1 MPIPTLPPDPTS
13 NQPAGIARPTLPVP
27 QRWLLGLAGA
37 LILGVAAALLFAA
50 DTPGPTTTVTEP
62 ATTTVAT
69 TIEATRTKAVT
80 TPAPTSPAPPTTMG
94 TSAVAPPSSTTV
106 ATEAKPTATKAVT
119 TPSMTKVTTTPGH
132 AAQASDTLVV
142 LLVGFGLVLLISGI
156 SGRITKIT
164 LPGGAGFG
172 FDEPAEQKIRDVV
185 KEKAGDDPV
194 VVETLSQG
202 AIVQLTPQYGG
213 FRGPPPEDAIKEAV
227 ENAAKAVQTTADKL
241 EDSPAS

>member
-1 MPIPTLPPDPTS
+1 V
-13 NQPAGIARPTLPVP
+13 AIARPALPAT

-62 ATTTVAT
+62 VTTTVAT
-69 TIEATRTKAVT
+69 TIAATSGKAVT
-80 TPAPTSPAPPTTMG
+80 TPAPAASASATTRGTAAVEPP
-94 TSAVAPPSSTTV
+94 PSTTV
-106 ATEAKPTATKAVT
+106 ATDTKPTGTKVVT
-119 TPSMTKVTTTPGH
+119 TPSATKVTTTPGH

-164 LPGGAGFG
+164 LPGGAQIG
-172 FDEPAEQKIRDVV
+172 FDEPAEQKIRDIV
-185 KEKAGDDPV
+185 KEKAGDDPL

-202 AIVQLTPQYGG
+202 AMVQLTPQYGG
-213 FRGPPPEDAIKEAV
+213 FRGPPPEEAIKEAV
-227 ENAAKAVQTTADKL
+227 ENAAKAVETTADKL
-241 EDSPAS
+241 QDSPAG